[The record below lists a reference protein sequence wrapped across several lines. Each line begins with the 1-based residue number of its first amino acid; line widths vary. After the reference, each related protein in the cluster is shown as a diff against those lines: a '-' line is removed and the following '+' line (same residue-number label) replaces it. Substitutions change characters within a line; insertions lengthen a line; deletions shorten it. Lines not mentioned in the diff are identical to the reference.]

1 MTTVAILGIFTA
13 VLSAAALYRIIA
25 FSMAQRLER
34 AHEAAG
40 EEMATLLGSSQD
52 EPDGAAPAMIGMRG
66 GIAAHP
72 EAVGGRA
79 PLDWRPPLAAA
90 AARALAEHQAV
101 DVESPLA
108 GAVLVGR
115 IEPVGVAQGAQSVAR
130 TPSAAGTSPRLAWVA
145 VAIKPSPYSQSW
157 RLLVGALTLSALL
170 LVASAARALTMFK
183 RGAGGIQ
190 SALGALAT
198 DLSTPV
204 PRPPVRELS
213 AIADGIATLARRLAE
228 AREIQER
235 LGRDLAQQER
245 LVALGRVVAG
255 VAHEVRNPLASIK
268 LRLDLAIAG
277 DTPTYAF
284 QPGTLEGFPDPPAT
298 DSARQA
304 ELRPRAIQPGTLG
317 GFPDPPATDSA
328 RQAELRPRADPL
340 PPAVVQA
347 IAHASS
353 EITRLDRLVADLL
366 IVSGRALGPRH
377 QTDVGALLR
386 TRVEALAPW
395 SALRGVT
402 IRTAGGSGSLPAD
415 VDAMARALDNLLR
428 NAIEA
433 SPDGGTVAATVYDD
447 GAAVRVRVQDAGGGV
462 PAARVGELFE
472 PFFTTK
478 PEGTGLGLAISRAI
492 ARAHGGDVIYAR
504 EGDVTR
510 FELTLARPAAAAPAL
525 GPRA

>member
-1 MTTVAILGIFTA
+1 MKIPRRIGHGMTTVAILGIFTA

-40 EEMATLLGSSQD
+40 EEMATLLGSGAD

-79 PLDWRPPLAAA
+79 PLDRRAPLAAA

-115 IEPVGVAQGAQSVAR
+115 VETVGVAQGAQSLAR
-130 TPSAAGTSPRLAWVA
+130 TPSAAGASPRLAWVA

-190 SALGALAT
+190 SALAALAT

-277 DTPTYAF
+277 DAPQYA
-284 QPGTLEGFPDPPAT
+284 
-298 DSARQA
+298 S
-304 ELRPRAIQPGTLG
+304 
-317 GFPDPPATDSA
+317 
-328 RQAELRPRADPL
+328 PL
-340 PPAVVQA
+340 PPAVIQA

-377 QTDVGALLR
+377 STDIGALLR

-402 IRTAGGSGSLPAD
+402 VRIAGGSGSLPAD
-415 VDAMARALDNLLR
+415 GDAMARALDNLLR

-447 GAAVRVRVQDAGGGV
+447 GAAVRVQVQDAGGGV

-504 EGDVTR
+504 EGEMTR
-510 FELTLARPAAAAPAL
+510 FELTLARPVAAAPAP